1 MKLDINKLLLSI
13 VGFLFFIEG
22 YSQVGINIINPLFD
36 LDVRGDMF
44 ISGKSKMGG
53 SATDAMNPSIQL
65 ELSDTDKGLLL
76 NRVSL
81 TNLTQKLPVAAA
93 VDGTL
98 VYNTVQDATN
108 QLYPGVYVWRNNA
121 WRRLV
126 DEIPPKYISLY
137 YASSNVLAGL
147 ASGGNQSSM
156 VSMPFTSTR
165 GGATENLVLP
175 ETGSYAF
182 NVKLYTTFSD
192 VSGNGIIPKNA
203 GKVVVYVG
211 LWINNVLNDV
221 SEIFYQVSP
230 LATGITGLNGS
241 NLTNVILG
249 CSGNAGDQIDIRLGF
264 LQSSVSSGEYIRSQY
279 SSSVSPASN
288 VTSMLFWKL

>member
-1 MKLDINKLLLSI
+1 MKLNTNKLLLSI

-22 YSQVGINIINPLFD
+22 YSQVGINTINPLFD
-36 LDVRGDMF
+36 LDIRGDMF

-81 TNLTQKLPVAAA
+81 TNLLQKSPVAGA

-98 VYNTVQDATN
+98 VYNTVQDAPN

-126 DEIPPKYISLY
+126 DEIPPKHISLY
-137 YASSNVLAGL
+137 YASSSVIGGL
-147 ASGGNQSSM
+147 ASGGDQSSM
-156 VSMPFTSTR
+156 VSMSFTSTR
-165 GGATENLVLP
+165 GGAAESLVLP
-175 ETGSYAF
+175 ESGSYAF
-182 NVKLYTTFSD
+182 NVKLYTTYCNAA
-192 VSGNGIIPKNA
+192 GNSIVPSNA

-211 LWINNVLNDV
+211 IWINNVLNDV

-230 LATGITGLNGS
+230 LANGSTGLNGS

-279 SSSVSPASN
+279 QSSVNPTSN
-288 VTSMLFWKL
+288 ATSMLFWKL

>member
-1 MKLDINKLLLSI
+1 MKLLLSI
-13 VGFLFFIEG
+13 VGFLFFIES
-22 YSQVGINIINPLFD
+22 YSQVGINTINPLFD
-36 LDVRGDMF
+36 LDIRGDVF
-44 ISGKSKMGG
+44 ISGKSKIGG
-53 SATDAMNPSIQL
+53 SAAATMNPSIQL

-81 TNLTQKLPVAAA
+81 TDLSRKSPVVGA

-98 VYNTVQDATN
+98 VYNIVQNTTN
-108 QLYPGVYVWRNNA
+108 QIYPGVYVWRNNA

-137 YASSNVLAGL
+137 YASSNVVAGPTT
-147 ASGGNQSSM
+147 GGNQSSM
-156 VSMPFTSTR
+156 VSMSFTSTR
-165 GGATENLVLP
+165 GGATENIVLP

-192 VSGNGIIPKNA
+192 ASGGTSITPKNA

-211 LWINNVLNDV
+211 VWVNGVLNDV
-221 SEIFYQVSP
+221 SEIFYSVSP
-230 LATGITGLNGS
+230 VANDGSTNLNGS

-249 CSGNAGDQIDIRLGF
+249 CTGSAGDQIDIRLGY
-264 LQSSVSSGEYIRSQY
+264 LQGSVSSGEYIRSQY
-279 SSSVSPASN
+279 SASVNPHSAA
-288 VTSMLFWKL
+288 TSMLFWKL